1 MRRQGLTCRG
11 GARSSNDGMGKASLL
26 HLQRNLGS
34 LWGPTPPAVGL
45 RGRMGVALVSLGLVG
60 SVSSPPDR
68 TKRASFGRTR
78 GGGVGREL
86 VESVGSPRVRQH
98 GGRGG
103 GAVGVK
109 QGRGAYAAPAYASVL
124 CGALRVRMEGA
135 TYPGRTEHPRGR
147 ALAQRFSRH
156 AKDVFSAAGRR
167 ADADPRDAAGAGDA
181 AGIALE

>member
-1 MRRQGLTCRG
+1 M
-11 GARSSNDGMGKASLL
+11 
-26 HLQRNLGS
+26 
-34 LWGPTPPAVGL
+34 
-45 RGRMGVALVSLGLVG
+45 
-60 SVSSPPDR
+60 
-68 TKRASFGRTR
+68 
-78 GGGVGREL
+78 
-86 VESVGSPRVRQH
+86 RQH

-124 CGALRVRMEGA
+124 CGTLRVRMEGA

-156 AKDVFSAAGRR
+156 AEDVFSAAGRR

-181 AGIALE
+181 AGIALERAAVEGALSRYTAQGVADSTRRSYASGLRWFERFCEQLGFCGGSGYARLWERPSRGRSRRNRCECASEKKIAARQG